1 MLVTGASIVPF
12 GYPLRMRWRVL
23 AICVMLCAASA
34 GEAQPGKITDYKVA
48 AQRLYAAWRA
58 NDRRAALRV
67 ATPEAVDKL
76 LSVKWRAMRAKG
88 CQRSDEGV
96 QCVYEDPK
104 LDLRIAFEIAGG
116 VSAGYGVAAVSFSS
130 EE

>member
-1 MLVTGASIVPF
+1 MPITRASIVPF

-23 AICVMLCAASA
+23 AMCVLLCVSST
-34 GEAQPGKITDYKVA
+34 GEAQPGKITDYKMA

-58 NDRRAALRV
+58 NDRKAALRV

-76 LSVKWRAMRAKG
+76 LSVTWRAMRSKG
-88 CQRSDEGV
+88 CQRSDEGF

-116 VSAGYGVAAVSFSS
+116 VSAGYGVASVNFSS

>member
-1 MLVTGASIVPF
+1 MPMTKASIVPF

-23 AICVMLCAASA
+23 AMFVLLCVSST
-34 GEAQPGKITDYKVA
+34 GEAQPGKITDYKMA
-48 AQRLYAAWRA
+48 AQRLYAAWRT
-58 NDRRAALRV
+58 NDRKAALRV

-76 LSVKWRAMRAKG
+76 LSVKWRAMRSKG
-88 CQRSDEGV
+88 CQRSDEGF

-116 VSAGYGVAAVSFSS
+116 VSAGYGVASVNFSS